1 MELLAAQ
8 LLCCWLAL
16 FVDLQA
22 PGSNLEEVVP
32 GVMEADSSHARDRLA
47 AVHQVDAS
55 VVGSE
60 HGRVDRHRRRETPAV
75 EAHVLD
81 AARAKVLHLNL
92 EHRVTTGHHHTRV
105 DGLHLDA
112 GGATSLAICTCLLV
126 YIKTVNIYREYEQ

>member
-22 PGSNLEEVVP
+22 AGSHLEEVVP
-32 GVMEADSSHARDRLA
+32 GVTEGDDSHARDRLA
-47 AVHQVDAS
+47 VVHQVHAS

-60 HGRVDRHRRRETPAV
+60 HGWVDRHRGREAPAV
-75 EAHVLD
+75 EVHVPN
-81 AARAKVLHLNL
+81 AARAKVLHLDL

-105 DGLHLDA
+105 DSLHLDA
-112 GGATSLAICTCLLV
+112 GGAASLAICTC
-126 YIKTVNIYREYEQ
+126 YSCI